1 MKYRD
6 RYHVSRKLKF
16 FAAAL
21 GVGALLLAVICG
33 RIADAA
39 DAGNLTAALGTEL
52 SKAAQ
57 ESVLPILVWNPE
69 ENPKAW
75 LYKASVESILPVCAM
90 AWQAEVTGT
99 DKYADVLTYDEISEK
114 AQTYPENGNKAGNGA
129 KETEETV
136 NDKDQSPS
144 GTNQASD
151 DADQVPG
158 GTGEAWGGADGMRDK
173 TKSAQSGFPGDG
185 TEFVPHEKVR
195 DIAPDKYDTF
205 EELVKNFYTVDAG
218 TKTGADELNAKLF
231 LERDLSVEK
240 TGDGPQILI
249 YHTHSMETYDAA
261 AENYADG
268 SGGYA
273 GNSVVEVGDRLAEI
287 LRERYGYQ
295 VLHCTESFDKES
307 RDEAYGRALPVITRI
322 LEENPSIQVLIDLH
336 RDQMPVGQHLVTDI
350 DGRPTARF
358 MFFNGLSR
366 TKKNGDITYLKN
378 ENLSGNLA
386 FSFQMQMKCEEY
398 YPGLTRKIYLKGYRY
413 NMHLKPRSLLVELGA
428 QNNTVREAM
437 NACDP
442 LAHTLDMVL
451 SGQ

>member
-1 MKYRD
+1 MKYRG
-6 RYHVSRKLKF
+6 RNYVSGKLKF

-21 GVGALLLAVICG
+21 GAGILLVAVICG
-33 RIADAA
+33 KIA

-57 ESVLPILVWNPE
+57 ESVLPILAWNPE
-69 ENPKAW
+69 EHAKTW
-75 LYKASVESILPVCAM
+75 LYKASVESILPICSM
-90 AWQAEVTGT
+90 AWQAEVTGA
-99 DKYADVLTYDEISEK
+99 DKYAGVLTYDEIAEK
-114 AQTYPENGNKAGNGA
+114 AEKYPEEGNAAGKGTR
-129 KETEETV
+129 ETEEAADGR
-136 NDKDQSPS
+136 NQPLN

-151 DADQVPG
+151 DAGQAPG

-173 TKSAQSGFPGDG
+173 TKSAQSGFSGEG

-195 DIAPDKYDTF
+195 EVDPDKYDTF

-231 LERDLSVEK
+231 LEQDLSVEK
-240 TGDGPQILI
+240 SGDGPQILI
-249 YHTHSMETYDAA
+249 YHTHSMETYDASGKA
-261 AENYADG
+261 AEELAGEYE
-268 SGGYA
+268 YA
-273 GNSVVEVGDRLAEI
+273 GNSVVEVGDRLATI

-322 LEENPSIQVLIDLH
+322 LEENPSIQVVIDLH

-366 TKKNGDITYLKN
+366 TKKNGDITYLRN

-437 NACDP
+437 NACEP

-451 SGQ
+451 SGK